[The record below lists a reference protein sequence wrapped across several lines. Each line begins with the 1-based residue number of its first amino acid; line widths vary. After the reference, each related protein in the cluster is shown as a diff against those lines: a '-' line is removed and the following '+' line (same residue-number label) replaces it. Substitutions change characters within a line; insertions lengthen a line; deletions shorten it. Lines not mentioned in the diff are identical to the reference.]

1 MDYTKPPEVVEEKD
15 PTKMKLDAVVSHKKI
30 KKGVITKIFETFVKK
45 DVKEI
50 RKYAIESVVVPK
62 VWATIVDIICYI
74 SGASPSQVEK
84 VKSVVDVVSYEKIFD
99 QKANTA
105 EAPKENTVPFG
116 SLENI
121 AYKSKR
127 DAETVLKAMK
137 EVIGKYG
144 LITIENWFDLS
155 EKDSGDNHQL
165 YCSYG
170 WRDLSKVPEPYYSG
184 GSWYLNLPK
193 AQPINK

>member
-1 MDYTKPPEVVEEKD
+1 MDYTKPPEVVEEND
-15 PTKMKLDAVVSHKKI
+15 PTKMKLDAVVSHKKT
-30 KKGVITKIFETFVKK
+30 KKGVVTKIFETFVKK

-99 QKANTA
+99 QKQAT
-105 EAPKENTVPFG
+105 EPPKDNTVPFG

-121 AYKSKR
+121 PYSSKR
-127 DAETVLKAMK
+127 DAETVLKSMR
-137 EVIGKYG
+137 EVIDKYH

-155 EKDSGDNHQL
+155 QKDSGPNHEL

-170 WRDLSKVPEPYYSG
+170 WRDLSSVPEPYYSS
-184 GSWYLNLPK
+184 GSWYLKLPK
-193 AQPINK
+193 AQPLK